1 MRTLTSLLAVAAI
14 AAFGLATP
22 AMAATEASD
31 SPSVH
36 VVDSDSSEVTFNSA
50 FCEVG
55 VPNDP
60 VTVALTDPSAGDA
73 VGLVITGLAL
83 RNSKGT
89 PSKSK
94 GAGKRNPTWDLNGTA
109 FGGTSIDIRMLG
121 FDGGKTAHFGL
132 VLNNGDILGVN
143 LHTNPC
149 DV

>member
-1 MRTLTSLLAVAAI
+1 LAAAAI
-14 AAFGLATP
+14 VAFGLATP

-36 VVDSDSSEVTFNSA
+36 VLDSDASEITFNSA

-55 VPNDP
+55 TPTDP
-60 VTVALTDPSAGDA
+60 VTVELTDPSGGDA
-73 VGLVITGLAL
+73 AGLTITGLAL

-89 PSKSK
+89 PSKSN
-94 GAGKRNPTWDLNGTA
+94 GGGKRNPTWTASA
-109 FGGTSIDIRMLG
+109 FGLTSIVITMTD

-132 VLNNGDILGVN
+132 VLSNGDILGVN